1 MQRVIN
7 LPSDNFKQHLQT
19 LNFTGT
25 AHFLE
30 ITLGWLVNLK
40 GSDNNFSKPNYTYV
54 CYMLYNFE
62 LRNSNSSVMFLSQ
75 KSHMVRF

>member
-25 AHFLE
+25 GHFLE

-40 GSDNNFSKPNYTYV
+40 GTEIITFQNLTT
-54 CYMLYNFE
+54 
-62 LRNSNSSVMFLSQ
+62 
-75 KSHMVRF
+75 HMCVICCITLN

>member
-7 LPSDNFKQHLQT
+7 LPSHNFKQHLQT

-40 GSDNNFSKPNYTYV
+40 GPEIITFQT
-54 CYMLYNFE
+54 
-62 LRNSNSSVMFLSQ
+62 
-75 KSHMVRF
+75 